1 MRKFVSIIPALVVLL
16 VTATLVF
23 LAPSLLDRYAVAQQ
37 GARITLARNV
47 LAEDDI
53 LRRID
58 RAIAAIGDTIEPS
71 VVHIETRSEVLSE
84 FSEDQVPNYG
94 SYSSGAGW
102 IFDSDGH
109 LVTNAHVV
117 KSAERVS
124 VEFYNGGVVEGTV
137 IGTDIY
143 TDIAVI
149 KVDRSY
155 TTFPA
160 MRAAQ
165 RLPRVGERVFAF
177 GSPFGFKFSM
187 SEGIVSGLGR
197 QAQGARLVGGYTNY
211 IQTDA
216 AVNPGNSGGPL
227 VNTDGHV
234 VGMNVAIAT
243 AASTVGS
250 NPEDSGGDSA
260 GISFAIPLGTIE
272 PIVEQIIE
280 HGSVSRGYLGITYDS
295 SRSGRIEVENEI
307 GETRFGILITGVE
320 DNGPSYNAGVL
331 PSDVIMSVQ
340 GSPVT
345 NAEALSSLISSQRA
359 GEPISL
365 EVYRGGEFLDL
376 SVTLGMMRPEV
387 LAQRLA
393 QPIQLQLGAVIGRG
407 ESGVRV
413 VQLWRGMPA
422 SMAGLEEGDEI
433 RLVDGQRFEDRSQF
447 YVLLADAGLLT
458 GNSVKVTVWREGT
471 GTMDVRLSIR

>member
-1 MRKFVSIIPALVVLL
+1 MVVLL
-16 VTATLVF
+16 VVAMIVF
-23 LAPSLLDRYAVAQQ
+23 IAPSVLDRYTFAQQ
-37 GARITLARNV
+37 NARITLARNV

-58 RAIAAIGDTIEPS
+58 RAISAIGDSIEPT
-71 VVHIETRSEVLSE
+71 VVHIET
-84 FSEDQVPNYG
+84 VPEGNRFGEGFESIG

-102 IFDSDGH
+102 IYNTDGH
-109 LVTNAHVV
+109 VITNAHVV
-117 KSAERVS
+117 KESQQVT
-124 VEFYNGGVVEGTV
+124 VEFFNGRVVEGKV
-137 IGTDIY
+137 VGTDIY

-149 KVDRSY
+149 QVDPSN

-160 MRAAQ
+160 MRATQ
-165 RLPRVGERVFAF
+165 RLPRVGERIFAF

-197 QAQGARLVGGYTNY
+197 QAQGARIVGGYTNY

-234 VGMNVAIAT
+234 IGMNVAIAT

-272 PIVEQIIE
+272 PIVAQLID
-280 HGSVSRGYLGITYDS
+280 HGSVSRGYLGITYDPT
-295 SRSGRIEVENEI
+295 RSGRI
-307 GETRFGILITGVE
+307 GVE
-320 DNGPSYNAGVL
+320 TSEGRTAYGVRITNVEPDGPSDQAGVN
-331 PSDVIMSVQ
+331 PSDLVMSVQ

-345 NAEALSSLISSQRA
+345 NAEALTSLISSQRA
-359 GEPISL
+359 GETIKL
-365 EVYRGGEFLDL
+365 VVYRDGEFKELD
-376 SVTLGMMRPEV
+376 VTLGQMEPVV

-393 QPIQLQLGAVIGRG
+393 QPIQFQLGILM
-407 ESGVRV
+407 EPNMDGVRV
-413 VQLWRGMPA
+413 ARVWQGLPGA
-422 SMAGLEEGDEI
+422 MAGLEFNDVITEI
-433 RLVDGQRFEDRSQF
+433 NRNSFVDLPEF
-447 YVLLADAGLLT
+447 YVEMAEQGLLT
-458 GNSVKVTVWREGT
+458 GQVVEITVRKSDNT
-471 GTMDVRLSIR
+471 IKQLKLQIR

>member
-1 MRKFVSIIPALVVLL
+1 MRKFVTIMPAFVVLL
-16 VTATLVF
+16 VTAAMVF
-23 LAPSLLDRYAVAQQ
+23 VAPGLMDRYAVAQQ

-47 LAEDDI
+47 LADDDI

-58 RAIAAIGDTIEPS
+58 RAIAAIGDSIEPT
-71 VVHIETRSEVLSE
+71 VVHIETQPDDDL
-84 FSEDQVPNYG
+84 NG

-102 IFDSDGH
+102 IYSTDGY
-109 LVTNAHVV
+109 LITNAHVV
-117 KSAERVS
+117 KNSSRVS
-124 VEFYNGGVVEGTV
+124 VEFFNGRVVAGDV
-137 IGTDIY
+137 VGTDIY

-149 KVDRSY
+149 KVDASQ

-160 MRAAQ
+160 MRATQ
-165 RLPRVGERVFAF
+165 RLPRVGERIYAF

-197 QAQGARLVGGYTNY
+197 QAQGGQLVGGYTNY

-227 VNTDGHV
+227 VNSDGHV

-243 AASTVGS
+243 AASTIGG

-272 PIVEQIIE
+272 PIVSQIIE
-280 HGSVSRGYLGITYDS
+280 HGSVSRGYMGITYDPR
-295 SRSGRIEVENEI
+295 RSGRIGVETSS
-307 GETRFGILITGVE
+307 GDTVYGILITGVE
-320 DNGPSYNAGVL
+320 EDGPSDHAGILRNDVVL
-331 PSDVIMSVQ
+331 KVQ

-365 EVYRGGEFLDL
+365 WIYRDDQFLDVT
-376 SVTLGMMRPEV
+376 VTLGKMLPAV

-393 QPIQLQLGAVIGRG
+393 QPIQFQMGAVIGQFNG
-407 ESGVRV
+407 QV
-413 VQLWRGMPA
+413 VVGQTWKGLPA
-422 SMAGLEEGDEI
+422 AMAGLMDGDVVTEI
-433 RLVDGQRFEDRSQF
+433 NGRSFNGRDQF
-447 YVLLADAGLLT
+447 FVMLADNGLLT
-458 GNSVKVTVWREGT
+458 GEMVELRVRGVDGAFRTVQLR
-471 GTMDVRLSIR
+471 IR

>member
-1 MRKFVSIIPALVVLL
+1 MRKFVTIMPALVVLL
-16 VTATLVF
+16 VTAAMVF
-23 LAPSLLDRYAVAQQ
+23 IAPSLMDRYAVAQQ

-53 LRRID
+53 LRRVD
-58 RAIAAIGDTIEPS
+58 RAIAAIGDSIEPT
-71 VVHIETRSEVLSE
+71 VVHIETQPQGE
-84 FSEDQVPNYG
+84 FAT

-102 IFDSDGH
+102 IYDTNGY
-109 LVTNAHVV
+109 VITNAHVV
-117 KSAERVS
+117 KRASQVS
-124 VEFYNGGVVEGTV
+124 VEFYNGRVVDGEV
-137 IGTDIY
+137 VGTDIY

-149 KVDRSY
+149 QVDESH

-160 MRAAQ
+160 KRSTQ
-165 RLPRVGERVFAF
+165 RLPRVGERIFAF

-197 QAQGARLVGGYTNY
+197 QAQGGQIVGGYTNY

-234 VGMNVAIAT
+234 IGMNVAIAT
-243 AASTVGS
+243 AASTIGS

-272 PIVEQIIE
+272 PIVSQIIE
-280 HGSVSRGYLGITYDS
+280 HGSVSRGYMGISYDP
-295 SRSGRIEVENEI
+295 RPTGRIGVETAG
-307 GETRFGILITGVE
+307 GEMIYGILITGVVE
-320 DNGPSYNAGVL
+320 DGPSEQAGILANDVVL
-331 PSDVIMSVQ
+331 KVQ

-365 EVYRGGEFLDL
+365 WIYREEQFLDVT
-376 SVTLGMMRPEV
+376 VTLGKMLPEI
-387 LAQRLA
+387 LARRLY
-393 QPIQLQLGAVIGRG
+393 QPIQFQLGAVFEYIDGRVIVLQTWPG
-407 ESGVRV
+407 
-413 VQLWRGMPA
+413 LPA
-422 SMAGLEEGDEI
+422 AMAGLRDGDVITQINGVVFSDPNE
-433 RLVDGQRFEDRSQF
+433 F
-447 YVLLADAGLLT
+447 YVMLADAGLLT
-458 GNSVKVTVWREGT
+458 GEAVELRVQGDDGVTRSL
-471 GTMDVRLSIR
+471 RLRIR